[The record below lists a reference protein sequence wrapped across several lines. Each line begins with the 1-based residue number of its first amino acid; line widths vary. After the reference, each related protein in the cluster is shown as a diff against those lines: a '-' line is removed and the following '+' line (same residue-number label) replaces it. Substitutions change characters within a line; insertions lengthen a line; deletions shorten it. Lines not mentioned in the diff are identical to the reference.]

1 VYLVAT
7 TKPVFVSI
15 KSSAIIVGLFC
26 FLLLFGCQEKT
37 PEEVTANFWQALAQS
52 QLAIAKEL
60 ATSNSKDLINL
71 NDIDKHSPIKTGPV
85 VVDDLNASVET
96 TITRNNKPITFNTVL
111 YRENDGWKVD
121 FQQTHTNIA
130 MVPFEGIAKSLQ
142 NIGESFTK
150 QLEQTAPLIEKE
162 MESLGNQLKQQ
173 IDEFGKALK
182 KPENLNNPKTDGG
195 SI

>member
-1 VYLVAT
+1 M
-7 TKPVFVSI
+7 
-15 KSSAIIVGLFC
+15 
-26 FLLLFGCQEKT
+26 LLTGCQEKT

-52 QLAIAKEL
+52 QIAIAKEL
-60 ATSNSKDLINL
+60 ATSNSRDLINL
-71 NDIDKHSPIKTGPV
+71 NDIDKHSYIKTGPV
-85 VVDDLNASVET
+85 IVDDLYASVET
-96 TITRNNKPITFNTVL
+96 TITRNSKPITFNTVL
-111 YRENDGWKVD
+111 LIENDGWKVD

-142 NIGESFTK
+142 NIGETFTK

-182 KPENLNNPKTDGG
+182 RPENKNNPKSNAG